1 MNTRLGILDS
11 GKQWEKAMHK
21 NLSKLDTLFGG
32 VIHRYTRAQALADG
46 LLVDVT
52 ETAQEAGFRVPV
64 AMTAS
69 AWNKAVAWSDTDST
83 REAPQDESSRL
94 WDVVWMACITARRAN
109 GSCRVPFHLYVVPRG
124 GAAKRQRL
132 MTLHMH
138 IGPGDK
144 AEPVITIMNPDED

>member
-1 MNTRLGILDS
+1 MRKD
-11 GKQWEKAMHK
+11 
-21 NLSKLDTLFGG
+21 LSKLDTLFGG

-52 ETAQEAGFRVPV
+52 ETAWEAGFRVPV

-69 AWNKAVAWSDTDST
+69 AWNKAVAWSDADSSRQT
-83 REAPQDESSRL
+83 PQDESGRL
-94 WDVVWMACITARRAN
+94 WDVVWMAFITARRTN

-132 MTLHMH
+132 MTLHLH

-144 AEPVITIMNPDED
+144 AEPVITIMSPDED